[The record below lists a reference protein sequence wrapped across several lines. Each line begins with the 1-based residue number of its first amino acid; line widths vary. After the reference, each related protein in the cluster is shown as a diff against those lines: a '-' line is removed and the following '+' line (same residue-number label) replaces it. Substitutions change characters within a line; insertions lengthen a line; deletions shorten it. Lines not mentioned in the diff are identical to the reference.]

1 MYGLSK
7 VGRGEREGW
16 VGALFRCG
24 LQAGRIKHKFISK
37 RREMR
42 AAIHFQRLIKGNWDR
57 GDNLLKAFYDRHH
70 LSACG
75 EGFRRVFMFLH

>member
-7 VGRGEREGW
+7 WEELAGWGW
-16 VGALFRCG
+16 VHSFGVDCR
-24 LQAGRIKHKFISK
+24 GRIKHKFISK

-70 LSACG
+70 PL
-75 EGFRRVFMFLH
+75 